1 MRKILSVIKREYI
14 QIVRTKGFII
24 GTVLGPILMVALI
37 GVPLLV
43 TLISVD
49 KQETMAVVD
58 KSGEIFDALV
68 QKLDVKMSGGEPR
81 YRLEQYRTTGDPETI
96 KQELNRRVMDKELTA
111 YLILSADII
120 EGGVAEYYAENV
132 SAFDEIRI
140 IQDAVSGVVIEK
152 RLSREGLDP
161 ARVSASIRSVPLR
174 TNKVTKRGAE
184 EDMGGTFIFAYLLV
198 FILYMTLFFYGS
210 LIMRGVIEE
219 KTSRVVEVVLS
230 SLRPF
235 QLMMGKIL
243 GIAAVGFTQYT
254 VWAVFGLATSHFG
267 PRLMGGLLPGTA
279 GFKLP
284 SIPASVFFYFV
295 LFFILGY
302 FLYGTL
308 YAAIGAMVNTEK
320 EAQQLMFPVSM
331 LLIVP
336 ILLIMYVV
344 RSPDSGFSVFLSL
357 VPFFAPILMLLR
369 ICVLTPPFI
378 QVALSILLMLLTILL
393 MVWLAS
399 KIYRVGILM
408 YGKRPGF
415 REIFR
420 WIHYS

>member
-1 MRKILSVIKREYI
+1 
-14 QIVRTKGFII
+14 
-24 GTVLGPILMVALI
+24 MVALM

-43 TLISVD
+43 ILISID
-49 KQETMAVVD
+49 KQETVAVVD
-58 KSGEIFDALV
+58 GSGEIFDSLV
-68 QKLDVKMSGGEPR
+68 RKLDVRMSGGEPR
-81 YRLEQYRTTGDPETI
+81 YRLEEYKKAGDPETI
-96 KQELNRRVMDKELTA
+96 KAELSRRVMDKELTA
-111 YLILSADII
+111 YLILPADII
-120 EGGVAEYYAENV
+120 AGGEAEYYAENV

-152 RLSREGLDP
+152 RLHREGLDP

-174 TNKVTKRGAE
+174 THKVTKRGAE
-184 EDMGGTFIFAYLLV
+184 EDTGGTFIFAYLLV

-243 GIAAVGFTQYT
+243 GIAAVGFTQYAI
-254 VWAVFGLATSHFG
+254 WAFFGLFASRFG
-267 PRLMGGLLPGTA
+267 PHLVGGLMPGGAA

-308 YAAIGAMVNTEK
+308 YAAIGSMVNTEK
-320 EAQQLMFPVSM
+320 EAQQLLFPVSM

-420 WIHYS
+420 WIRYS

>member
-24 GTVLGPILMVALI
+24 GTVLGPVLMVALI

-58 KSGEIFDALV
+58 GSGEIFDVLV
-68 QKLDVKMSGGEPR
+68 KKLDVKMSGGEPR
-81 YRLEQYRTTGDPETI
+81 YKLEQYNAARDLETI

-111 YLILSADII
+111 YLILPFDII
-120 EGGVAEYYAENV
+120 EGGEAEYYAENV

-174 TNKVTKRGAE
+174 THKVTKRGAE

-210 LIMRGVIEE
+210 LILRGVIEE

-230 SLRPF
+230 SLKPF

-254 VWAVFGLATSHFG
+254 IWAFFGLAASHFG
-267 PRLMGGLLPGTA
+267 PRLTGGNMLGTA

-344 RSPDSGFSVFLSL
+344 RSPTSGFSVFLSL

-378 QVALSILLMLLTILL
+378 QVAFSILLMLLTILL

-415 REIFR
+415 KEIFR
-420 WIHYS
+420 WIRYS